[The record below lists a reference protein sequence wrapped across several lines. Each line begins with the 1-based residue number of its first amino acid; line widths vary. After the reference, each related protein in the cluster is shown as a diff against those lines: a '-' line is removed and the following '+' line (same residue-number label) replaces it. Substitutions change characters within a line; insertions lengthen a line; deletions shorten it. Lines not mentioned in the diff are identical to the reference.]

1 MEDIQSNNKNSPLR
15 QFTME
20 LSDKLSNIK
29 VNIDE
34 MKGVATV
41 LGKIEGK
48 YLSIVIEEKD
58 FDDIESKVEPV
69 KVVRKSSYKEE
80 VKRLHEA
87 GFKQREIAFRL
98 NMSQTLVS
106 KLLNSN

>member
-1 MEDIQSNNKNSPLR
+1 MDCIQANKGNSPLR
-15 QFTME
+15 QFTMD
-20 LSDKLSNIK
+20 LSNRLSNIK

-80 VKRLHEA
+80 VRRLHEA
-87 GFKQREIAFRL
+87 GFKQKEIAFRL
-98 NMSQTLVS
+98 NMSQPLVS
-106 KLLNSN
+106 RPLNDN